1 MFSIRK
7 NLINHSIE
15 YDYFF
20 NVNNTV
26 IDDNM
31 SMFLIHK
38 SIIMK
43 NKIIVL
49 VIDKFKYIRYTIL
62 KLSI

>member
-38 SIIMK
+38 SLIMK

-49 VIDKFKYIRYTIL
+49 LIDKFKYIRYKIL
-62 KLSI
+62 LSC

>member
-38 SIIMK
+38 SLIMK

-49 VIDKFKYIRYTIL
+49 LIDKFKYIRYKIL
-62 KLSI
+62 LLC